1 MMNLM
6 QTSSAT
12 SLRVG
17 LAVGLAVLA
26 AVLAGLVHDGRAD
39 AFDLALRLRLL
50 ALDTAG
56 AVAVWRAVSMLGS
69 GAVLALLAVV
79 ALTIL
84 VVNVER
90 RAAWHLAF
98 VMIMAIVLENGLKW
112 LVHRARPPEIFPHTM
127 PASYS
132 FPSGHALFS
141 FAFYVTIVLIAQH
154 HVRGRLPVVAL
165 WAGATCLVVLIGAS
179 RLFLGVH
186 YPSDVLGGY
195 LVAAFCICVVR
206 RG

>member
-1 MMNLM
+1 MMKLM
-6 QTSSAT
+6 RASAT

-17 LAVGLAVLA
+17 LAVGLAALA
-26 AVLAGLVHDGRAD
+26 AVLAVLVHDGRTD
-39 AFDLALRLRLL
+39 AFDLAFRARLL

-69 GAVLALLAVV
+69 GAVLAPLAVL
-79 ALTIL
+79 ALIIL
-84 VVNVER
+84 AVNAMR
-90 RAAWHLAF
+90 RAAVHLAL
-98 VMIMAIVLENGLKW
+98 VMILAIALENGLKW
-112 LVHRARPPEIFPHTM
+112 LVHRARPPEVFAHTM

-141 FAFYVTIVLIAQH
+141 FTFYVAIVLIAQH
-154 HVRGRLPVVAL
+154 HVRGRLRVVAL
-165 WAGATCLVVLIGAS
+165 WTGATCLVLLIGAS

-195 LVAAFCICVVR
+195 LVAALCICAVR
-206 RG
+206 PR